1 MNKLGVEERGIGA
14 IIFVGE
20 RDGPAWA
27 VRVPVLPGVTE
38 TLLNST
44 NLNYQTKGHHRGKLI
59 RIRHFSY
66 GDGEGSKQ
74 WKGGPS
80 HEWTPRPRI
89 LKSTAKEQ
97 RAVGQKNADD
107 VGVRA

>member
-44 NLNYQTKGHHRGKLI
+44 NLNYQTKGHHRGKLMRTALQLRGWG
-59 RIRHFSY
+59 RIEAV
-66 GDGEGSKQ
+66 EG
-74 WKGGPS
+74 
-80 HEWTPRPRI
+80 
-89 LKSTAKEQ
+89 
-97 RAVGQKNADD
+97 RAQP
-107 VGVRA
+107 